1 MTQFKAGDEVVCRIT
16 TADGGVA
23 EYVSDSADLFVLKP
37 PSLSHTDA
45 ASLPLAGVTALQAL
59 ERGGVKAGDKVFI
72 SGGAGGV
79 GSLAIQ
85 IAKNVM
91 GAAVVATT
99 ASPGPGTEL
108 VQAMGADVVVNYR
121 NEDFSEVLSDYGK
134 LTGIRWTLSKG

>member
-1 MTQFKAGDEVVCRIT
+1 MTRPPPC
-16 TADGGVA
+16 VA
-23 EYVSDSADLFVLKP
+23 APRVALKP

-108 VQAMGADVVVNYR
+108 VQAMGADVVVDYR
-121 NEDFSEVLSDYGK
+121 KEDFSKVLSDYGK
-134 LTGIRWTLSKG
+134 STGIRWTLSKG